1 MMSAVSSMPGEGCMQ
16 ASVTVGGRR
25 CGHLVEV
32 DGTEGRVALG
42 HDGVH
47 RFGVKS

>member
-1 MMSAVSSMPGEGCMQ
+1 MMSAVSSMSGKRCVQ
-16 ASVTVGGRR
+16 ASVAEGGRR

-32 DGTEGRVALG
+32 DGTKGRVALG

-47 RFGVKS
+47 GLGVKP